1 MSEHIVVDLINQDSS
16 VGEFLDP
23 TTWTMAS
30 VRLPWDHKGKSSTR
44 IARIDGEWI
53 ALHSLAIDENSSI
66 E

>member
-23 TTWTMAS
+23 TTWAMAS
-30 VRLPWDHKGKSSTR
+30 VRLPWDHNGRISIR

-53 ALHSLAIDENSSI
+53 GSC
-66 E
+66 